1 MQSKMKAPST
11 VSGSQGIA
19 MHSRNKEHRPTLVT
33 AGFVALDIVFGLEH
47 PEPRI
52 YAGGTCGNVVAA
64 LAFLGWDAS
73 PLARL
78 GDDAA
83 GRVIRSDLARWG
95 VNTKYLDLDPVAPS
109 PIVLE
114 KIERGKNG
122 LPKHRFLWNCPD
134 CGAYFPPYR
143 AILRSQLSVIQESI
157 DKPDVFF
164 TDRVSSASVELAR
177 HYHAKG
183 SIIYFEPSGT
193 GDPKLF
199 REMLKHT
206 TVLKY
211 SSQRAR
217 SFSDLLRSHK
227 AQLEIETLGEDGLRF
242 RLRRSS
248 SAWHSLPAH
257 EVAIKDTSGSGDWTT
272 VGLLSSL
279 FRDGKST
286 IATASKVEITRALE
300 YGQAIAA
307 LNCQFE
313 GARGAMYQLSRAMFL
328 KGVGIIESK
337 VASSS
342 KELKISLSRDISTSV
357 VCPRCSP
364 KKHKVVRQD
373 AKSSETHPA
382 TRLPTTPHVLR
393 C

>member
-1 MQSKMKAPST
+1 
-11 VSGSQGIA
+11 
-19 MHSRNKEHRPTLVT
+19 MHSRNKDHKPTLVT
-33 AGFVALDIVFGLEH
+33 AGFVALDIVFGLEQS
-47 PEPRI
+47 EPRI
-52 YAGGTCGNVVAA
+52 YAGGTCGNVAAA

-78 GDDAA
+78 SDDAA
-83 GRVIRSDLARWG
+83 GRVIRRDLSRWG
-95 VNTKYLDLDPVAPS
+95 VKTQHLALDPVDRS

-143 AILRSQLSVIQESI
+143 PILRSQLTFIQESI

-164 TDRVSSASVELAR
+164 TDRVCSASVELAR
-177 HYHAKG
+177 HYRSKG

-217 SFSDLLRSHK
+217 SFSDLLRSHR

-242 RLRRSS
+242 RLQRNS

-257 EVAIKDTSGSGDWTT
+257 EVAVKDTSGSGDWTT
-272 VGLLSSL
+272 VGFLSSL
-279 FRDGKST
+279 FRNGKSDIT
-286 IATASKVEITRALE
+286 SATKAEITAALE
-300 YGQAIAA
+300 HGQAIAA

-313 GARGAMYQLSRAMFL
+313 GARGAMYQMSRAMFL
-328 KGVGIIESK
+328 KALGIIESK
-337 VASSS
+337 AAGPSR
-342 KELKISLSRDISTSV
+342 EQKISLSRDISTSV
-357 VCPRCSP
+357 VCPRCRP
-364 KKHKVVRQD
+364 KKRHAVTQD
-373 AKSSETHPA
+373 LKSSDTHSA
-382 TRLPTTPHVLR
+382 TRLVTGGHAAR
-393 C
+393 Y

>member
-1 MQSKMKAPST
+1 
-11 VSGSQGIA
+11 
-19 MHSRNKEHRPTLVT
+19 MHSRNKHHKPTLVT
-33 AGFVALDIVFGLEH
+33 GGFVALDVIFGLEH

-52 YAGGTCGNVVAA
+52 YAGGTCGNVAAA

-78 GDDAA
+78 SDDAA
-83 GRVIRSDLARWG
+83 GRVIRRDLARWG
-95 VNTKYLDLDPVAPS
+95 VKTQYLALDPVAPS

-143 AILRSQLSVIQESI
+143 AILRSQLSFIQESI

-164 TDRVSSASVELAR
+164 TDRVCSASVELAR
-177 HYHAKG
+177 HYRGKG

-227 AQLEIETLGEDGLRF
+227 AQLEIETLGEDGLRY
-242 RLRRSS
+242 RLQRNS

-257 EVAIKDTSGSGDWTT
+257 EVAVKDTSGSGDWTT
-272 VGLLSSL
+272 VGFLSSL
-279 FRDGKST
+279 FRNGKSN
-286 IATASKVEITRALE
+286 IASATKAEIIAALE
-300 YGQAIAA
+300 HGQAIAA
-307 LNCQFE
+307 LNCEFE
-313 GARGAMYQLSRAMFL
+313 GPRGAMYQLNRAMFL
-328 KGVGIIESK
+328 KAVGMIEGK
-337 VASSS
+337 AAGSS
-342 KELKISLSRDISTSV
+342 KEQKISLSRDMSTSV

-364 KKHKVVRQD
+364 KKYKEVPQD
-373 AKSSETHPA
+373 TKSSDTHSA
-382 TRLPTTPHVLR
+382 TRLPVPAHAVR
-393 C
+393 D